1 MRSTRFGTND
11 RSAIVSVIL
20 RHLRSCAQ
28 DAMMES
34 VAAGKTRAAAADA
47 GFNQQLRAV
56 VARDIKL

>member
-11 RSAIVSVIL
+11 RSAVVSVIL
-20 RHLRSCAQ
+20 RNLRSCAQ

-34 VAAGKTRAAAADA
+34 VAAGKGRAAAAGA

-56 VARDIKL
+56 VARGIKL